1 MDISKL
7 PKLSNTPAPP
17 PDSPEP
23 SAPPPRTTPPIPAV
37 AAFNIGPEFW
47 FNTIVGLLLLYLG
60 RRFAAYLLARTF
72 GRVFHTGIVDDQGTE
87 VRYPDLLG
95 HLMLT
100 EGGIF
105 LFGLV
110 VLLEAGLKA
119 AAGLGYRIPAAIT
132 WTIFALAAFTTAFNI
147 YVCSVFLREGSTP
160 LLSGLAVAFGGFI
173 MADIW
178 RIHRGNQP
186 VKF

>member
-7 PKLSNTPAPP
+7 PKFSQTPPPPPAETPERPEPPPAPI
-17 PDSPEP
+17 
-23 SAPPPRTTPPIPAV
+23 PPPIAS
-37 AAFNIGPEFW
+37 NIGPEVW

-60 RRFAAYLLARTF
+60 GRFAAYLLARTF
-72 GRVFHTGIVDDQGTE
+72 GRAFHTGYFDDQGTE

-160 LLSGLAVAFGGFI
+160 ILSGLAVAFGGFI
-173 MADIW
+173 MADVW